1 MRKMLAVTAVLVLA
15 PSLGLGS
22 GFALF
27 EAGNRGLG
35 MAGAMT
41 AVADDPSAMF
51 WNSAGL
57 AFQNDKG
64 VQVVLGTTFIAPE
77 QTFYGEDPYPGAG
90 YSVEQE
96 SQIFTPPHAYLVVP
110 LGDRTTFGFSL
121 LTPFGLG
128 TWWPDDHAGRFI
140 SKRVDL
146 YAFDFSPN
154 LAFKLGDRFAL
165 GIGVDYRVSTI
176 DLTRSIP
183 LVDPFQQQVA
193 EVAQVH
199 IFTDGAGNDGWGW
212 HAGLLGDIGAGF
224 KVGINYR
231 SGITVDYEGYAEFS
245 QYSTG
250 NPELDAIV
258 AATIPFDETI
268 SGVTKIEFP
277 DYVTVG
283 LSWSSEKFTISGQW
297 GRMGWSSFQELELI
311 FPNNPEFNDVIPED
325 YEDSSD
331 YRLGMEFR
339 ASQKVSIQAGAV
351 YDETPQPQTSMTPL
365 LGDADRLGINL
376 GFSWIHRSWRLDLGT
391 EYLMV
396 DDRGTEGMSEA
407 GYEGWY
413 ESSAILAGGTL
424 TFYF

>member
-1 MRKMLAVTAVLVLA
+1 M
-15 PSLGLGS
+15 
-22 GFALF
+22 
-27 EAGNRGLG
+27 
-35 MAGAMT
+35 
-41 AVADDPSAMF
+41 
-51 WNSAGL
+51 
-57 AFQNDKG
+57 
-64 VQVVLGTTFIAPE
+64 
-77 QTFYGEDPYPGAG
+77 
-90 YSVEQE
+90 
-96 SQIFTPPHAYLVVP
+96 
-110 LGDRTTFGFSL
+110 
-121 LTPFGLG
+121 
-128 TWWPDDHAGRFI
+128 
-140 SKRVDL
+140 
-146 YAFDFSPN
+146 
-154 LAFKLGDRFAL
+154 
-165 GIGVDYRVSTI
+165 STI

-212 HAGLLGDIGAGF
+212 HAGLLGDIGGGF

-311 FPNNPEFNDVIPED
+311 FPNNPEFNDVIPEN

-365 LGDADRLGINL
+365 LGDSDRLGINL